1 MFPHLVDHIV
11 SELVRGQVSP
21 QEVSLV
27 PHHYHGHICEASGH
41 CYLVS
46 KINIIVINI
55 YEPVLSIVCTTIS

>member
-46 KINIIVINI
+46 KINIIVIKALTRTI
-55 YEPVLSIVCTTIS
+55 HSICTTP